1 MASSPLPSAASSRPP
16 LYQHQQQQQQQQHAA
31 PATERPQ
38 LASLDLD
45 AARRPRRTAPGAGI
59 EQTGMRTA
67 ALPVGPGMAAGA
79 ARTTTVLWT
88 TPKVVLAGRES
99 DQESDRPFSS
109 PPFPKSATFSMA
121 EAQSRSPSSSS
132 LPATPVLPQKLFD
145 TTMGSTMDT
154 TASGSSSASPAGGSG
169 GGAAMAPPAAIPI
182 TIPVIAPVFPA
193 VQAVQA
199 IAPLIQ
205 AEPVFAAA
213 WTPQPHAPS
222 STSATASGSGGS
234 GGWGGGWGGG
244 HRSAPMARTAGAG
257 MASPGA
263 GASAP
268 PQSAGKSFEYMF
280 ARIMAGATPLK
291 MPTTKKPEY
300 TTINGGDGVE
310 TKEKKDEGE
319 EGNDVEEAVNTVAA
333 PAPPPRTLLK
343 VSELRP
349 AEETMSSVSTAAA
362 AAAAKVAAIAA
373 TTVVATAVAT
383 TTQAAGAAAMS
394 TGEIAHTS
402 HVSPARRAQTE
413 TPISSN
419 SSSSAVH
426 AGAESKHAADEG
438 GDVEEMAAAAV
449 DATAT
454 ATPTMESPP
463 SRRMTS
469 AGASPPAHPPH
480 SPRAALPHATASP
493 ALSGLAS
500 GTASSIESKK
510 RACDDRSPARQD
522 GRRIYESCEEPFDP
536 DWRSQSGAAQLT
548 PKRLFA
554 ATKTSKKTPT
564 TSASS
569 ASASSSSSST
579 TKKALSPPP
588 PPAPIIPVAAVELQE
603 GRFALVGSAGRPTVE
618 GDRAGTPTW
627 PTPKRTRRSISD
639 EIEEGGQGSVAAPTL
654 ESKLNKA
661 EAAAT
666 AVDVVTASGGAPAA
680 AVEGREGAT
689 ATCSLSTSSSSSPTP
704 ASSLPLPVIVSETKS
719 KGDTNGESKNPR
731 DEINESNDASVVS
744 DGSETMDT
752 NASAENLD
760 VSHVSDEELSEC
772 DGAVSSPPALALS
785 SVSAASPPSATS
797 TKESTTTG
805 HHVVTVVIGNMAV
818 AEAPVF
824 ENKAAPWG
832 GRFTETT
839 ATVTTAVET
848 SADVVEELA
857 EVEEEV
863 KEVVAAGEPTLEE
876 AMAIADAI
884 LTQSWDEDEAA
895 AAATAGGVA
904 GVAAAEEQESV
915 CPDEVGAVGG
925 EKEVGEE
932 EDRTKVAEKVDVDV
946 EGASVNKWGHLKQ
959 VVDADE
965 AALCAAGTCGG
976 NCVCSGQPA
985 CRVDESDEAAE
996 QAEVVLEAA
1005 VMAEKAA
1012 AGAAS
1017 AMDAVKDETSG
1028 SVVGG
1033 RKPVAKNLLRMFEME
1048 CGGEGV
1054 DLDAFAAGTET
1065 KNGAVEGVVPHAF
1078 TAEATAFAG
1087 GNDSPVVQ
1095 SFDHEGQ
1102 EGQEGEEYTQH
1113 KYYDDNDDYQEH
1125 REEHGVDEYDEE
1137 EAPLK
1142 ASPLPPAAPS
1152 SSSVT
1157 AAVHDSA
1164 SPVHDESFE
1173 VSSDSFEDDDD
1184 NTLDTLDHHH
1194 DAGLVD
1200 NDGGD
1205 GIGNDDEDAAWVA
1218 YASPPVAAQPVHGHP
1233 HVGEVGEQTMQSTP
1247 VVNIAAVTTGP
1258 ASAGG
1263 GSIGSIGKKAGG
1275 LIATVITS
1283 TPVLP
1288 PSEMATAGS
1297 VLFGAGG
1304 KLGGVPGGGMDRGAP
1319 SKAQVYVSRVGGRGR
1334 EGGNDGG
1341 GDTAEARENAAL
1353 LRVHGGDA
1361 AGSEYGEFT
1370 VKRQIAYP
1378 TSPPKIHRSS
1388 SSRGDGR
1395 GAPVSPILRNSLECS
1410 VIHLSLD
1417 HSVQE
1422 VAGVGE
1428 GAEGGM
1434 EGGDGRGAGHLRLSG
1449 MSNFFSSPARQQQHQ
1464 RRASEQT
1471 LDLSESPTVLYASPD
1486 APDSPEAPPPPPP
1499 DSPPPAYSL
1508 DERELYSVR
1517 EVWEEGGVAQYDGRQ
1532 GRHGRHDRDER
1543 FDGGPVR
1550 ATGRYEDMS
1559 GGMSSEG
1566 DVGRGGATALAGGGG
1581 ARGLRGS
1588 SKHRRSEGEAR
1599 SKHGRR
1605 PGWMGRSGSDVREVS
1620 GDGPPNHYGL
1630 RESWGNAVAMVEEWE
1645 EEVRRG

>member
-16 LYQHQQQQQQQQHAA
+16 LYQHQQQQQQHAA

-59 EQTGMRTA
+59 ERTGMRTA

-362 AAAAKVAAIAA
+362 AKVAAIAA

-383 TTQAAGAAAMS
+383 TTQAVGAAAMS

-666 AVDVVTASGGAPAA
+666 AIDVVTASGGAPAA

-772 DGAVSSPPALALS
+772 DGAVSSPPALAFS
-785 SVSAASPPSATS
+785 SVPAASPPSATS

-839 ATVTTAVET
+839 ATVTTAMET

-915 CPDEVGAVGG
+915 CPVEVGAVGG
-925 EKEVGEE
+925 EKEGGEE
-932 EDRTKVAEKVDVDV
+932 EDLTKVAERVDVDV
-946 EGASVNKWGHLKQ
+946 EGASGNKWGHLKQ

-1233 HVGEVGEQTMQSTP
+1233 HVGEVGEQTMQTTP

-1559 GGMSSEG
+1559 GEMSSEG